1 MNRCKSGLTTVQ
13 RVCLTT
19 LALAGLGLVGSI
31 TADAADLRPADLRC
45 EYLRNPL
52 GIDVLQPRLS
62 WKLESLE
69 QARGVTQTS
78 YRVLV
83 ADSSVVLAK
92 DEGNLWDSSKV
103 DTHQSSQVVYAGKP
117 LASRTIC
124 YWKVKVWQVSG
135 GVEGA
140 AVKESAWSQPTHW
153 SMGIL
158 KPEDWS
164 AKWTSMKPSEWAPTE
179 DLGLAK
185 PANGLS
191 SRNSPMLRKSF
202 TLSKPVKEAQVSI
215 CGLGYYELFLNG
227 AKVGDHVLDPAWT
240 CYHKNALYVTYDLS
254 KVLKPGAN
262 ALGVQLANGIYNQ
275 EFGDPWGFKTALWRA
290 FPQMLL
296 QIDVTFTDGTK
307 QRLVSDETW
316 KASDGP
322 IYWDQLRMGVM
333 YDARREHPGWSQAGF
348 DDSAWQPAI
357 LREGVKGK
365 LAAQVCEPIKVMKTL
380 KPVSVVKGDGFYDV
394 DFGQNIAGWT
404 RIKVSGEAGTRIT
417 MDYGS
422 HGANLEGKP
431 LQTEVYT
438 LKGGGEEVW
447 EPDFTYNGF
456 SKVRVSGFPGTPD
469 KENFE
474 ARVVHTAF
482 EERGAFECSNSLLNK
497 IVELCRWSYLGNF
510 VGIPT
515 DCPHREKNAW
525 CGDAQAAAELGLSY
539 YGSEAAYTRW
549 ILDFQAIQ
557 AADGKLP
564 CMVPGSEWGFDKCD
578 GPAWE
583 IAYIAIPWHL
593 YEYRGDQ
600 HILEVHYQNYKR
612 WLDWYRKH
620 PAINKGQIIHYGLG
634 DWCSNETQT
643 PVEITSTG
651 YYYAAARRIAAI
663 AGMLGKMDEERE
675 YCTLAQDIKQ
685 AFNREFYHPDT
696 GLYWEGSQTA
706 MSCAL
711 YHGLVD
717 PVNRERV
724 VKNLVDSIR
733 KRKYALDF
741 GLLGS
746 KYLLRVLCDNGYAEV
761 AYAMVIKEDTQ
772 GWVKMLR
779 TGNTTLWENF
789 LGLGSDNHVFLGD
802 VAAWFMN
809 YLAGIRPDPAN
820 PGFQRFWIR
829 PEIPGDLTW
838 VKAHH
843 DSPYGRIKSEW
854 KQAGNAFS
862 LNVTIP
868 ANSTAEVFIPASK
881 ADEVSEGGNLLLPPG
896 SAAQA
901 SATKAIGVKFLRME
915 SGRAV
920 CEVGSGDYRFVSTL
934 RH

>member
-1 MNRCKSGLTTVQ
+1 MKNLTMNRCKAVFAKVRRG
-13 RVCLTT
+13 CLISFT
-19 LALAGLGLVGSI
+19 LAGMGLLGSI
-31 TADAADLRPADLRC
+31 TAAAVDLGPADLRC
-45 EYLRNPL
+45 EYLQNPF

-62 WKLESLE
+62 WKLESPE
-69 QARGVTQTS
+69 QARGLKQAS
-78 YRVLV
+78 YRLLV
-83 ADSSVVLAK
+83 ADSSAVLDR
-92 DEGNLWDSSKV
+92 DEGNLWDSGKA
-103 DTHQSSQVVYAGKP
+103 DGHQSSQVIYAGKP
-117 LASRTIC
+117 LGSRTIC
-124 YWKVKVWQVSG
+124 YWKVKVWQVLA
-135 GVEGA
+135 GVEGDGA
-140 AVKESAWSQPTHW
+140 GRESAWSQPAQW
-153 SMGIL
+153 SMGLL
-158 KPEDWS
+158 KPEDWT
-164 AKWTSMKPSEWAPTE
+164 ARWTSMKPSQWAPAE
-179 DLGLAK
+179 DLGLGK
-185 PANGLS
+185 SVDGLN
-191 SRNSPMLRKSF
+191 SRNSPLLRRSF
-202 TLSKPVKEAQVSI
+202 TLAKPVMDAQVSI

-240 CYHKNALYVTYDLS
+240 CYHKNALYVTYNISKDL
-254 KVLKPGAN
+254 KQGAN

-275 EFGDPWGFKTALWRA
+275 EFGDPWGFKTAQWRA

-296 QIDVTFTDGTK
+296 QLDITFTDGTK
-307 QRLVSDETW
+307 QRVVSDETW
-316 KASDGP
+316 KVSDGP

-333 YDARREHPGWSQAGF
+333 YDARREHPGWSLAGF
-348 DDSAWQPAI
+348 DDSGWQSAI
-357 LREGVKGK
+357 LREGVKGN
-365 LAAQVCEPIKVMKTL
+365 LAAQVSEPIKVMKTL
-380 KPVSVVKGDGFYDV
+380 KSVSLVKGDGFYDV

-404 RIKVSGEAGTRIT
+404 RITVSGEAGTRIT
-417 MDYGS
+417 MDYGA
-422 HGANLEGKP
+422 HGANIEGKP

-438 LKGGGEEVW
+438 LKGGGVEVW

-456 SKVRVSGFPGTPD
+456 SKVRVTGFPGTPD
-469 KENFE
+469 KDSFE

-482 EERGAFECSNSLLNK
+482 DERGAFECSNPLLNK
-497 IVELCRWSYLGNF
+497 ILEMTRWSYIGNF

-525 CGDAQAAAELGLSY
+525 CGDAQATAELGLSY

-557 AADGKLP
+557 REDGKLP
-564 CMVPGSEWGFDKCD
+564 CMVPGSEWGFDHCD

-583 IAYIAIPWHL
+583 IAYLAIPWHL
-593 YEYRGDQ
+593 YEYRGDRR
-600 HILEVHYQNYKR
+600 ILEVHYQNYKR
-612 WLDWYRKH
+612 WLDWYRKN
-620 PAINKGQIIHYGLG
+620 PAINKGQIIYYGLG

-643 PVEITSTG
+643 PVEVTSTG
-651 YYYAAARRIAAI
+651 YYYAAAKRIAAI
-663 AGMLGKMDEERE
+663 AGLLGKSTEEQE
-675 YCTLAQDIKQ
+675 YSALAQEIKQ

-696 GLYWEGSQTA
+696 GLYSAGSQTA

-717 PVNRERV
+717 PANREQV

-733 KRKYALDF
+733 KRNYALDF

-746 KYLLRVLCDNGYAEV
+746 KYLLRVLCDNGYADV

-829 PEIPGDLTW
+829 PEMPGDLAW

-843 DSPYGRIKSEW
+843 DSSYGRIKSEW
-854 KQAGNAFS
+854 KKAGNAYS

-881 ADEVSEGGNLLLPPG
+881 ADEVTEGGKP
-896 SAAQA
+896 AANA
-901 SATKAIGVKFLRME
+901 EGVKFLRVE

-920 CEVGSGDYRFVSTL
+920 YEVGSGDYRFTSTL
-934 RH
+934 TN

>member
-1 MNRCKSGLTTVQ
+1 MHILSAL
-13 RVCLTT
+13 
-19 LALAGLGLVGSI
+19 LALAGCQLISPASGTVIAGGV
-31 TADAADLRPADLRC
+31 PADLRC
-45 EYLRNPL
+45 EYLQNPL

-69 QARGVTQTS
+69 QTRGVKQTS

-83 ADSSVVLAK
+83 ADSPEVL
-92 DEGNLWDSSKV
+92 DRGEGNLWDSGKV
-103 DTHQSSQVVYAGKP
+103 DTGQSSQVVYAGKP

-124 YWKVKVWQVSG
+124 YWKVKEWHISG
-135 GVEGA
+135 SDGGAA
-140 AVKESAWSQPTHW
+140 AVKESAWSQPARW
-153 SMGIL
+153 SMGL
-158 KPEDWS
+158 LNPDNWS
-164 AKWTSMKPSEWAPTE
+164 AKWISMQPSEREPAE
-179 DLGLAK
+179 DLGLGK
-185 PANGLS
+185 PGDGLN

-202 TLSKPVKEAQVSI
+202 TLAKPVKEAQISI
-215 CGLGYYELFLNG
+215 CGLGYYEMSLNG

-240 CYHKNALYVTYDLS
+240 CYHKNALYVTYDIS
-254 KVLKPGAN
+254 AVLQQGAN

-275 EFGDPWGFKTALWRA
+275 EFGDPWGFKTAQWRA

-296 QIDVTFTDGTK
+296 QLDVTFTDGTK

-316 KASDGP
+316 KASAGP
-322 IYWDQLRMGVM
+322 IDWDQLRMGVM

-348 DDSAWQPAI
+348 DDSRWKPAI

-380 KPVSVVKGDGFYDV
+380 KPTSVVKGDGFYEV

-404 RIKVSGEAGTRIT
+404 RVKVSGKAGDRV
-417 MDYGS
+417 MLDYGA
-422 HGANLEGKP
+422 HGANIEGKP

-456 SKVRVSGFPGTPD
+456 SKVRVSGFPGTPN

-482 EERGAFECSNSLLNK
+482 DERGAFECSNPLLNQ
-497 IVELCRWSYLGNF
+497 ILEMCRWSYIGNF

-525 CGDAQAAAELGLSY
+525 CGDAQAAAELGLTY

-557 AADGKLP
+557 RADGKLP
-564 CMVPGSEWGFDKCD
+564 CMVPGSEWAFDHCD

-593 YEYRGDQ
+593 YEYRGDRR
-600 HILEVHYQNYKR
+600 ILEVHYQNYKQ
-612 WLDWYRKH
+612 WLQWYRKH
-620 PAINKGQIIHYGLG
+620 PTINKGQIIDYGLG
-634 DWCSNETQT
+634 DWCSNHIQT
-643 PVEITSTG
+643 PPEITSTG
-651 YYYAAARRIAAI
+651 YYYAAAMRIAAI
-663 AGMLGKMDEERE
+663 AGMLGKTDEQQEYSALARE
-675 YCTLAQDIKQ
+675 IRQ
-685 AFNREFYHPDT
+685 AFNNKFYHPDS
-696 GLYWEGSQTA
+696 GLYWIGSQTA

-717 PVNRERV
+717 PANRDQV
-724 VKNLVDSIR
+724 VKNLVDAIR
-733 KRKYALDF
+733 KNHYALDF
-741 GLLGS
+741 GVLGS
-746 KYLLRVLCDNGYAEV
+746 KYLLRVLCDNGYADV

-772 GWVKMLR
+772 GWVRMLR

-789 LGLGSDNHVFLGD
+789 LGLGSNNHVFMGD
-802 VAAWFMN
+802 VGAWFVN

-829 PEIPGDLTW
+829 PEMPGDLTW

-843 DSPYGRIKSEW
+843 DSPYGSIKSEW
-854 KQAGNAFS
+854 KKTGKAFT

-868 ANSTAEVFIPASK
+868 ANTTATVFVPVAAKDAASVMETGKPASEAK
-881 ADEVSEGGNLLLPPG
+881 
-896 SAAQA
+896 
-901 SATKAIGVKFLRME
+901 GVKFLRLE
-915 SGRAV
+915 NSTAV
-920 CEVGSGDYRFVSTL
+920 YEVGSGTYQFQSGIPKTIQ
-934 RH
+934 